1 MKRILS
7 IKRTISAGPMASL
20 LGLIN
25 LPIASF
31 GVSRHL
37 QRLGVCLIGALLAAL
52 PITSSAG
59 PLSLVDTP
67 LFLANQVNPNIILAI
82 DDSGSMDFEVLLPTN
97 DGALWWDTGSESFA
111 DGSGNLHFKEEKKFV
126 YLFPNGQS
134 STYNGRRV
142 YGDGSSSHFAIP
154 PVKAYAYARSPDFNK
169 AYYNPDVEYT
179 PWVSFGSI
187 TFGNIDWKKAP
198 WDPYYSG
205 AGTVDLRQ
213 TIDEDNSNWTFKY
226 WKGMV
231 EEDGDI
237 ADDEDDMQI
246 EYFPATYYRI
256 AGTPDNSSYTGTV
269 KLEGLDPKGNLLEK
283 YEIKPANYGG
293 QAYNN
298 AMQNFA
304 NWFTYYRRRH
314 LAMRAGMGSAFQGL
328 TDMYTGI
335 FTINNRINV
344 TMWDMAS
351 QSNTFY
357 DTLYTSVGRGGT
369 PNRQALDWAGQQ
381 YERNG
386 DGAPIIEACQQNY
399 TIQFTDGY
407 STLDTSSGVGNADS
421 VAGPYSGT
429 APYTDSYSNTL
440 ADISMHYYKKNVR
453 PDLAAGKV
461 ATNPLDSNPD
471 PHMVT
476 FTVGLGVTGTIFG
489 VTHNTVADAYA
500 SPPVWPD
507 PNTARDPKQ
516 IDDLYHAAVNGRGE
530 LLNAKTPKE
539 LADVMKNQLQ
549 NIIAR
554 TASRASVALNSGSL
568 DANSRLYQAR
578 FKSGAWTGQLLAF
591 GLNETTGAVNATE
604 DWDAGALLTTRVV
617 GSGWGTNRQVIT
629 YNGTQSVPFRWAS
642 LSAAMQG
649 ELNKD
654 GQGAPDTVGFEQGD
668 KRLEYLRGSAEHES
682 TGNNYRS
689 RTVKL
694 GDVVNS
700 SPVFMA
706 DPPFNYPDGLESQA
720 YSTFASNNA
729 SRTPMVY
736 IGANDGML
744 HGFNANTG
752 EELIA
757 YVPNRVFPNLTRLT
771 TPNYNHRFFVDGS
784 PTVGDAFWGSAWR
797 TVLAGGL
804 RQGGQGIYALDVTNP
819 GNFGE
824 ANASSLALWEFTDA
838 DDKDLGYT
846 YARPAIVRMNNGKWA
861 AVFGNGYNNTEAD
874 GDASTTGN
882 AVLYIAFIE
891 DGLDGNWSGADFV
904 KLDTGEGTADDPT
917 GSGRPNGLTTA
928 APVDV
933 DGDRIIDY
941 IYAGDL
947 FGNMWKFDV
956 TSSNKA
962 SWDVAYGGNPL
973 FVATDGSVPQPI
985 TTPPEVGLH
994 PESASGK
1001 PGYMIYFGTGKYI
1014 ESGDN
1019 TTTGTQTQSYYGIW
1033 DPDAASAPS
1042 YSRSSNLLEQQILDE
1057 ITSKGAEVRITTD
1070 NQISW
1075 ATDPL
1080 SPGVGEH
1087 IGWYMDL
1094 VNTASGNTD
1103 PKGERQTTTPVLRN
1117 GRIIFTTLIPS
1128 DAPCE
1133 VSGDGWLMELDFAD
1147 GSRLGDPPFDLD
1159 DDGVFDFVDDG
1170 NGNMVSPG
1178 GIKSTG
1184 GAPSAP
1190 GILDRGDGQ
1199 EYKYLS
1205 GTDQGAI
1212 QV

>member
-1 MKRILS
+1 MKHIAELKRIS
-7 IKRTISAGPMASL
+7 FAGLIALL
-20 LGLIN
+20 LGVATT
-25 LPIASF
+25 PS
-31 GVSRHL
+31 VSAAEL
-37 QRLGVCLIGALLAAL
+37 ALSNA
-52 PITSSAG
+52 
-59 PLSLVDTP
+59 P
-67 LFLANQVNPNIILAI
+67 LFLANQINPNIILAI

-111 DGSGNLHFKEEKKFV
+111 DGSGNLHFREEKKFV

-142 YGDGSSSHFAIP
+142 YDDGSSSHFAIP
-154 PVKAYAYARSPDFNK
+154 PVKAYAYARSPDFNN

-179 PWVSFGSI
+179 PWVSFGST
-187 TFGNIDWKKAP
+187 TFGNIDWKNAP

-205 AGTVDLRQ
+205 AGTVDLRA
-213 TIDEDNSNWTFKY
+213 TIDESNSNWTFKY
-226 WKGMV
+226 WEGMV
-231 EEDGDI
+231 EEDGTI

-256 AGTPDNSSYTGTV
+256 AGTPDNSGYTGTV
-269 KLEGLDPKGNLLEK
+269 ELEGLNPAGNLLEK
-283 YEIKPANYGG
+283 YEIKPANYSG
-293 QAYNN
+293 QDYKN
-298 AMQNFA
+298 AIQNFA

-335 FTINNRINV
+335 FTINNRIDV

-369 PNRQALDWAGQQ
+369 PNRQALDHAGQQ
-381 YERNG
+381 YERTDAN
-386 DGAPIIEACQQNY
+386 APIIEACQQNY

-421 VAGPYSGT
+421 AVGPYSGT

-453 PDLAAGKV
+453 PDLATGKV
-461 ATNPLDSNPD
+461 PTNPLDSNPD

-476 FTVGLGVTGTIFG
+476 FTVGLGVTGTIFD
-489 VTHNTVADAYA
+489 VTHYTVADAYA

-591 GLNETTGAVNATE
+591 GLNPTTGAVNATE
-604 DWDAGALLTTRVV
+604 DWDAGALLTTRVA
-617 GSGWGTNRQVIT
+617 GSGWDSGREVLT
-629 YNGTQSVPFRWAS
+629 YNGTVGVPFRWSS
-642 LSAAMQG
+642 LSSAMQAD
-649 ELNKD
+649 LDKN
-654 GQGAPDTVGFEQGD
+654 GQGVPDAPGLEQGD
-668 KRLEYLRGSAEHES
+668 KRLEYLRGSAEHEA
-682 TGNNYRS
+682 TGNNYRV

-694 GDVVNS
+694 GDVVDS

-729 SRTPMVY
+729 NRTPMVY
-736 IGANDGML
+736 IGANDGMV
-744 HGFNANTG
+744 HGFNADTG

-757 YVPNRVFPNLTRLT
+757 YVPNKVFPDLTRLT
-771 TPNYNHRFFVDGS
+771 TPNYSHRFFVDGS
-784 PTVGDAFWGSAWR
+784 PTVGDAFWGSTWR

-804 RQGGQGIYALDVTNP
+804 RRGGQGIYALDVTNP
-819 GNFGE
+819 SSFDE
-824 ANASSLALWEFTDA
+824 ANASSLVLWEFTDA
-838 DDKDLGYT
+838 DDEDLGYT
-846 YARPAIVRMNNGKWA
+846 YGRPAIVRMANGKWA
-861 AVFGNGYNNTEAD
+861 AVFGNGYNNTESD
-874 GDASTTGN
+874 GNASSTGT

-904 KLDTGEGTADDPT
+904 KIDTGAGTAT
-917 GSGRPNGLTTA
+917 SPNGLATA
-928 APVDV
+928 SPVDV
-933 DGDRIIDY
+933 DDDRIIDY

-947 FGNMWKFDV
+947 LGNMWKFDV
-956 TSSNKA
+956 TSS
-962 SWDVAYGGNPL
+962 STSGWGVANSGNAL
-973 FVATDGSVPQPI
+973 FTATDGSTAQPI
-985 TTPPEVGLH
+985 TTRPEVGLH
-994 PESASGK
+994 PEAANGK
-1001 PGYMIYFGTGKYI
+1001 PGYMVYFGTGKYI
-1014 ESGDN
+1014 EDGDN
-1019 TTTGTQTQSYYGIW
+1019 TTTGTQTQSFYGIW

-1057 ITSKGAEVRITTD
+1057 ITAKGAEVRLVTD
-1070 NQISW
+1070 NQINW
-1075 ATDPL
+1075 ASDPG
-1080 SPGVGEH
+1080 SPGAGEH

-1094 VNTASGNTD
+1094 VNTASGNSD
-1103 PKGERQTTTPVLRN
+1103 PKGERQTTTSVLRN

-1133 VSGDGWLMELDFAD
+1133 VSGDGWLMELDLAD
-1147 GSRLGDPPFDLD
+1147 GSRLGGPPFDLD
-1159 DDGVFDFVDDG
+1159 NDGVFDLVDDG
-1170 NGNMVSPG
+1170 NGNMVPPG

-1190 GILDRGDGQ
+1190 GILDAGDSK
-1199 EYKYLS
+1199 EYKYIS
-1205 GTDQGAI
+1205 GTDQGSI
-1212 QV
+1212 QVISEQGDSGGGASGTRESWQQLR